1 MVRETR
7 HLWVGNL
14 PEHVREEKIVEHFK
28 RYGRVESVK
37 VLRKRGSEGG
47 VAAFVDFVDI
57 KSAQKAH
64 NAVNKMGDRD
74 LRTDYNE
81 PGSVPSAVRGLDDNP
96 PSSSHGRDV
105 SGFSRG
111 AVGPVFGP
119 PVSIHTREGRYE
131 RIRDGSESRERA
143 YDHSPYGHHERG
155 GTFDR
160 QRHYNADYYRD
171 RTMFAAGVSPGPGS
185 AGAMGGSF
193 ETPEP
198 HFESRIRG
206 DPFTLSSAARR
217 DPYRDDRGRRVDR
230 TYHRRSR
237 SSHSSQSRHP
247 SPQRTTGQT
256 PKAPHSPKRAPLSPG
271 RGPRSRSRSR
281 SSSSDSVSSTSS
293 TGSGSDSNSSSSDGS
308 HARSVQSSATHA
320 PPSQPCSM
328 VMEGDE
334 PRRSF
339 GIRVQ
344 NLPVRSTD
352 TSLKDGLF
360 HEFKKHG
367 KVTSV
372 QIHGALED
380 RYGLVF
386 FRQQEDQEKALNV
399 SKGKLFFGMM
409 IEVSAWNGPETE
421 SENEFRPL
429 DGRID
434 EFHPKATRTLFIG
447 NLEKTTS
454 YQQLLDIFQRFGE
467 IVDIDIKKVNGVPQY
482 AFVQYSDIVS
492 VCKAIK
498 KMDGEYLGSNRLK
511 LGFGKSMP
519 TTCVW
524 LDGLASNITE
534 QYLTRHFCRYGH
546 VVKVVFDRL
555 KGMALILY
563 NNTDFAQAAVR
574 ETKGWKIGGNKIKV
588 DFASQESQM
597 AFYRSMQAS
606 GQDIRD
612 FYEIPTERREERPRP
627 PYHEFS
633 AERAYFENART
644 PGTIYPED
652 PRRDY
657 PARSRERYSELEH
670 YQGEHF
676 DPRYHED
683 PREFRDYRDPFEQ
696 DIRKYTYIQ
705 RERERERE
713 RFEADHGMWSPSH
726 PRRPITPSASPS
738 PSERAPRDPERRV
751 YSQSSER
758 SGSCSSLSP
767 PRFDKTDKAP
777 PLEHGASSKSERLE
791 KDIHLVEPERVAGA
805 EKSKRGRRKEKGDKE
820 KGEKSKSR
828 KAKVQS
834 PSIPPSETEL
844 EPSLDGGSGRGKV
857 SDQDSL
863 DRQRY
868 KGDNDPPS
876 DPTTS
881 TSRHEPVKSERLES
895 GKGENADKDGKTRSR
910 KHQKSDT
917 GNDGKDPSVDSD
929 RLAARKRRF
938 GDASGRTI
946 RQKRRRLEDED
957 GSQPQDFGASTAFTK
972 EIDGDRKSQQKD
984 SQRRDSRSKSER
996 LVFLG
1001 SHKEGQDPAMR
1012 GQEELPE
1019 GSMDP
1024 MDSKRHS
1031 MSRRFSHDGNM
1042 DQDNARNQDPQSP
1055 FKYGA
1060 QDNDKGVK
1068 EEPLDIDLS
1077 QSYRKQMEQRR
1088 LHQQLQEPDKQEKAG
1103 SPQGLETEDLEHRSL
1118 VHEVGK
1124 PPQDVTDHFPSH
1136 KLKKLEQFDADISA
1150 KRGDRVYRSFR
1161 QKSEDPEWHNTAS
1174 PGLQHFS
1181 HHAEQDFAESSHLR
1195 EVKTEDKSH
1204 PDLELAVKRTH
1215 TTQMSKPSTPLQLS
1229 EEEREKQWES
1239 RVKQDFLPDLNFSR
1253 GIGKNTHNRKRL
1265 EYGILQDL
1273 EPGEVRSDSEE
1284 DREHKPQSPMP
1295 STSMPFSD
1303 GQRVD
1308 RFSDPKLATL
1318 ERMKFYSFALDQT
1331 ITPDTKALLERAK
1344 SLSSSRED
1352 NWSFLDYDSHF
1363 AGLRSRKDTE
1373 KVESAPRP
1381 TPSWYMKKKKIRSGG
1396 SEDKLDDRKEDPK
1409 PKPEEHERRELFAS
1423 RFLHSSIFEQDSRRL
1438 QHLERKHEDPEQ
1450 SPAQQTGQLGLADGQ
1465 PDTEPVVLFHSRFLE
1480 FTRLQQQ
1487 KDQQLHEVKRADS
1500 VDSNRLEKSLEAE
1513 QQPLQFPKTSE
1524 PVMDPETKPT
1534 SPAENHMI
1542 SQPPLMPKEMSPPK
1556 QMSPPLPPK
1565 GMSPPKEMSPPLPP
1579 KVMSP
1584 PLPPKVMSP
1593 PLPPK
1598 VMSPPLPPKEM
1609 APPLPPKEMAPPLP
1623 PKEMTPPKHT
1633 SPPLP
1638 PKEMS
1643 PPKHTSP
1650 PLPPKEMS
1658 PPKHTSPPLPPKE
1671 MSPPKH
1677 TSPPLPPKEMSPPK
1691 HTSPPLP
1698 PKEMSPPLPP
1708 KEMCPPK
1715 HTSPPLP
1722 PKEMSPPLPPKE
1734 MFPPLPPK
1742 EMSPIVETHDQFTP
1756 EPKGPE
1762 PAAPEPLTK
1771 ENRENEQL
1779 PPLLQIPPCEMLTPA
1794 SVNLVAP
1801 EHIRSVRK
1809 VKRTPSGE
1817 KSEDIAQDIQILN
1830 PEQSSSSDCL
1840 HETSVSSFVPEPELA
1855 APELPPVF
1863 LSSTPP
1869 NPVEEM
1875 EVSKY
1880 DTNTDNTDTH
1890 TEVEKKLELN
1900 QTQVLVDNETSD
1912 ESISPPQKSKNK
1924 KSKSPTQVPLTPL
1937 VSTTSS
1943 EKPLTRKS
1951 ERTKRASSPRAES
1964 SKGNSDSKSTGK
1976 SPIHGADPEHGTE
1989 QSISVGRARRRNVKS
2004 VYATP
2009 VEEDA
2014 TKGAGKDVTE
2024 SPRTARKRGGDK
2036 DKEAA
2041 PQQPL
2046 EQDSLAP
2053 ITSRRGRPP
2062 KNRRQGEDMLTAKGD
2077 RSKMETKDTDSN
2089 ESESSER
2096 ISKVSKGRHS
2106 PHGHKALASQL
2117 PMPIATGSSRK
2128 GDKTEPPEDVS
2139 QQMDFTEDSL
2149 AMQNCT
2155 VSCKED
2161 TVAPG
2166 VTKKE
2171 ENVKQQLGTEK
2182 SRDKD
2187 RQKKDPVDEKASV
2200 TKFGEKES
2208 EPPVVEEQPVLEKME
2223 KSGRG
2228 KAPRLTRT
2236 PKSPV
2241 LKNLKIRL
2249 NVTEVKDLL
2258 QMGDEEPENGDDSSK
2273 KTKPGES
2280 TNDPLL
2286 ESSPGK
2292 DVSSSNEDKDEST
2305 PETKPPI
2312 DPKTLLQQEQE
2323 LEQAVENIAKLTDP
2337 TLPAESP
2344 TPLAPPSAELKIDTE
2359 EEKSANPASEYEL
2372 AAAIDSIMGEDI
2384 PVPLPQEPVISA
2396 VVDSDLEIPSFV
2408 QPTKGAEPVSNISP
2422 IQGESFFPTT
2432 PRKGAKGRAKTP
2444 KRSKSQ
2450 KSNKKDAVKEIS
2462 SEPENTSVITSD
2474 SIPSNSQ
2481 PVPETI
2487 PSTPV
2492 AGVITT
2498 TSWKP
2503 KTEHL
2508 APKATDMPKESKL
2521 PPVLTEQPPPQHL
2534 KPVCPQTKSPTLP
2547 KPQQQ
2552 PPPPPEC
2559 ISPSLS
2565 PPPTRPN
2572 IRPTQPSRIPVS
2584 PPDWLNQ
2591 SKDAGVPSSPRASA
2605 ASFENPAIPSDTEP
2619 LETERNNSDLRRILM
2634 KHKNVSLPVPCSSSV
2649 PSNLGTLSLRDPP
2662 HLPESNTPMVAVTSK
2677 TSLNDNRPHP
2687 AQPVVRPPASLPS
2700 PESKS
2705 VISVI
2710 ASTATSVISRVC
2722 NPPDMEKVNMSVD
2735 RNPIVDMPLPKQTYR
2750 PPSMEDRDSG
2760 SYHGPSVGEEGGSA
2774 GRYLVESSG
2783 LGTGS
2788 SPGLRVNT
2796 SEGVVVLSHSGQIK
2810 EGPQRISAKIS
2821 QIPPATVVDMESQQ
2835 LVSMPQIKQE
2845 MYTHSQSNTPKCP
2858 PIQTDH
2864 GHLKTQQT
2872 VSSIKQENTGMEK
2885 LESPYPSGPQGGVVK
2900 RLQQTVGNP
2909 QGMGYHHSEFTML
2922 LKHPKKV
2929 DGADAMN
2936 ADGCKPSWTSAISP
2950 AMSLPSPAGN
2960 HVGFV
2965 PGSAT
2970 DRTPSHLSGV
2980 KQEPR
2985 SPRKLGHPHSPFTKV
3000 SSPIGSSS
3008 PKGLPGMLPSSL
3020 PAMQQYVTSVHHP
3033 EQSVIMQP
3041 HSAHGGIGRMS
3052 PHRASQAIPM
3062 GHLVQGEVRVNTPPL
3077 SVMSFGMH
3085 GDPLVSPWS
3094 GPLQQRPTSPQ
3105 AVGRDIVLKVNP
3117 GNVRGHEGEQDDARR
3132 FHQATG
3138 RQSATQLKAET
3149 MQPDPRGALLSGLQL
3164 DPYMSPRDLRVLM
3177 HHPQG
3182 ERSAPEPHQGHI
3194 QETVPPSSTSTNIT
3208 SSMSPR
3214 AHLLAKGVSEKDVTK
3229 PQEVKRPHSP
3239 PKDGMMGFRPS
3250 MAAMASPQRVQLL
3263 PSGTGASF
3271 SEYPGIYTN
3280 TRAIHSQ
3287 ITETSPFGIN
3297 QVPLNITSALGAD
3310 PSQSQADVKVKQ
3322 VGQQPVN
3329 MVQLLTKYPIVWQG
3343 LLALKNDQAAVQ
3355 LHFVCG
3361 NKGLALRSLP
3371 LPEGGSLLRIVQR
3384 MRLEASQLDGVARRM
3399 TQGESEFCL
3408 LLALPCGR
3416 DQEDVLN
3423 QTQALR
3429 TAFINY
3435 LQAKLAAGIINVPNP
3450 GSNQP
3455 AYVLQI
3461 FPPCEFSESHLSRLA
3476 PDLLN
3481 RISNISPHLMIVIT
3495 SV

>member
-131 RIRDGSESRERA
+131 RIRDGFGYCFWKSSESRERA

-160 QRHYNADYYRD
+160 QRHYNTDYYRD

-185 AGAMGGSF
+185 SGAMSGSF
-193 ETPEP
+193 ETPDP

-230 TYHRRSR
+230 TYHHRRSR

-256 PKAPHSPKRAPLSPG
+256 PKAPHSPKRGPLSPG

-293 TGSGSDSNSSSSDGS
+293 TGSGSSDSNSSSSEGS
-308 HARSVQSSATHA
+308 RARSVQSSATHA

-467 IVDIDIKKVNGVPQY
+467 IVDIDVKKVNGVPQY
-482 AFVQYSDIVS
+482 AFVQYSDIAS

-588 DFASQESQM
+588 DFGSQESQM

-633 AERAYFENART
+633 AERAYFENVRT

-652 PRRDY
+652 PRREY
-657 PARSRERYSELEH
+657 PTRSRERYSELEH

-676 DPRYHED
+676 DTRYHED
-683 PREFRDYRDPFEQ
+683 PREFREYRDPFEQ

-713 RFEADHGMWSPSH
+713 RFEADRGRWSPSH

-738 PSERAPRDPERRV
+738 PSERGPRDPERRV

-767 PRFDKTDKAP
+767 TRFDKAEKAP
-777 PLEHGASSKSERLE
+777 PLEHGGSLKSERLE
-791 KDIHLVEPERVAGA
+791 KEAHPVEPERERGA
-805 EKSKRGRRKEKGDKE
+805 AVEKSKRGRRKEKGDKE
-820 KGEKSKSR
+820 KGEKTKSR
-828 KAKVQS
+828 KGKVQS
-834 PSIPPSETEL
+834 PSIPASETEL
-844 EPSLDGGSGRGKV
+844 DPSLDGGSGRGKI
-857 SDQDSL
+857 SDPDIL
-863 DRQRY
+863 ERLRY
-868 KGDNDPPS
+868 TGDNEPPPS
-876 DPTTS
+876 DPTMS
-881 TSRHEPVKSERLES
+881 TSRNEPVKGERQEMEKAENSE
-895 GKGENADKDGKTRSR
+895 KDSKTRSK

-917 GNDGKDPSVDSD
+917 GKDGKDPSVDSL

-938 GDASGRTI
+938 ADASGRTI

-957 GSQPQDFGASTAFTK
+957 GIQPPDFGTTTDFPKDT
-972 EIDGDRKSQQKD
+972 DGDSKVQQKD
-984 SQRRDSRSKSER
+984 SQRRDSRSKAER
-996 LVFLG
+996 LVFLA
-1001 SHKEGQDPAMR
+1001 SHKEGQDPVNR
-1012 GQEELPE
+1012 GQEEPSE
-1019 GSMDP
+1019 GTMDP
-1024 MDSKRHS
+1024 TDTKPHPSHNMC
-1031 MSRRFSHDGNM
+1031 RRFSHDGTM
-1042 DQDNARNQDPQSP
+1042 DQENSRDQDPPSP
-1055 FKYGA
+1055 FKYGPL
-1060 QDNDKGVK
+1060 DKGVK

-1088 LHQQLQEPDKQEKAG
+1088 LHQQLQESDKQEKPE

-1124 PPQDVTDHFPSH
+1124 PPQDVTDNFPSH
-1136 KLKKLEQFDADISA
+1136 KLKKLEQFDVDMSA

-1161 QKSEDPEWHNTAS
+1161 QKSEDPELNNTSS
-1174 PGLQHFS
+1174 PSLQHFS
-1181 HHAEQDFAESSHLR
+1181 QHTEEDFAESSHLR

-1215 TTQMSKPSTPLQLS
+1215 TIPMPKPSTPLQIS
-1229 EEEREKQWES
+1229 EEEREKRWET
-1239 RVKQDFLPDLNFSR
+1239 RVKQDFLPDLPDFSR

-1265 EYGILQDL
+1265 EYGMVHDL

-1284 DREHKPQSPMP
+1284 DRENKPHSPMA

-1303 GQRVD
+1303 RQRVD
-1308 RFSDPKLATL
+1308 RFSDPKLATM

-1352 NWSFLDYDSHF
+1352 NWSFLDYESHF
-1363 AGLRSRKDTE
+1363 TGLRSRKDTE

-1381 TPSWYMKKKKIRSGG
+1381 TPSWYKKKIRSGG
-1396 SEDKLDDRKEDPK
+1396 SEDKLDDRKEEPK

-1450 SPAQQTGQLGLADGQ
+1450 NQAQQTGQQGLTDGQ
-1465 PDTEPVVLFHSRFLE
+1465 PDTEQVYLFHSRILE

-1487 KDQQLHEVKRADS
+1487 KDQPLKEVKKVDS
-1500 VDSNRLEKSLEAE
+1500 VDGNKVEKSTEIE
-1513 QQPLQFPKTSE
+1513 QQPSQSPKAFE
-1524 PVMDPETKPT
+1524 PVLDPDIKPI
-1534 SPAENHMI
+1534 SPAEDHMI
-1542 SQPPLMPKEMSPPK
+1542 PQPTIMPREMSPPK
-1556 QMSPPLPPK
+1556 Q
-1565 GMSPPKEMSPPLPP
+1565 
-1579 KVMSP
+1579 
-1584 PLPPKVMSP
+1584 
-1593 PLPPK
+1593 
-1598 VMSPPLPPKEM
+1598 
-1609 APPLPPKEMAPPLP
+1609 
-1623 PKEMTPPKHT
+1623 
-1633 SPPLP
+1633 
-1638 PKEMS
+1638 
-1643 PPKHTSP
+1643 
-1650 PLPPKEMS
+1650 
-1658 PPKHTSPPLPPKE
+1658 
-1671 MSPPKH
+1671 
-1677 TSPPLPPKEMSPPK
+1677 
-1691 HTSPPLP
+1691 
-1698 PKEMSPPLPP
+1698 
-1708 KEMCPPK
+1708 
-1715 HTSPPLP
+1715 
-1722 PKEMSPPLPPKE
+1722 
-1734 MFPPLPPK
+1734 
-1742 EMSPIVETHDQFTP
+1742 I
-1756 EPKGPE
+1756 
-1762 PAAPEPLTK
+1762 
-1771 ENRENEQL
+1771 
-1779 PPLLQIPPCEMLTPA
+1779 
-1794 SVNLVAP
+1794 
-1801 EHIRSVRK
+1801 
-1809 VKRTPSGE
+1809 
-1817 KSEDIAQDIQILN
+1817 
-1830 PEQSSSSDCL
+1830 
-1840 HETSVSSFVPEPELA
+1840 
-1855 APELPPVF
+1855 
-1863 LSSTPP
+1863 
-1869 NPVEEM
+1869 
-1875 EVSKY
+1875 Y
-1880 DTNTDNTDTH
+1880 
-1890 TEVEKKLELN
+1890 
-1900 QTQVLVDNETSD
+1900 
-1912 ESISPPQKSKNK
+1912 
-1924 KSKSPTQVPLTPL
+1924 
-1937 VSTTSS
+1937 
-1943 EKPLTRKS
+1943 KPLTRKS

-1964 SKGNSDSKSTGK
+1964 SKGILDSKSTGK
-1976 SPIHGADPEHGTE
+1976 SPIHGAETEPGTE

-2009 VEEDA
+2009 VDEDA
-2014 TKGAGKDVTE
+2014 TKGSVKDVPE
-2024 SPRTARKRGGDK
+2024 SPRSVRKRGADK
-2036 DKEAA
+2036 EKEAA

-2053 ITSRRGRPP
+2053 TTSRRGRPP
-2062 KNRRQGEDMLTAKGD
+2062 KNRKLGEDAVTAKVD
-2077 RSKMETKDTDSN
+2077 RSKLDTKDLDSN
-2089 ESESSER
+2089 ESESNEKM
-2096 ISKVSKGRHS
+2096 SKVSKGRHS
-2106 PHGHKALASQL
+2106 PHGHKVVASNL
-2117 PMPIATGSSRK
+2117 PVSTVTGSSKK
-2128 GDKTEPPEDVS
+2128 GEKTEISDDVA
-2139 QQMDFTEDSL
+2139 QHMDFREENL
-2149 AMQNCT
+2149 VMQQPT
-2155 VSCKED
+2155 GVCKED
-2161 TVAPG
+2161 PVEPV

-2171 ENVKQQLGTEK
+2171 DDIKPQLETEK
-2182 SRDKD
+2182 SRDREKT
-2187 RQKKDPVDEKASV
+2187 KKDSIEEKSSGTKNSDKETELPVMNQ
-2200 TKFGEKES
+2200 
-2208 EPPVVEEQPVLEKME
+2208 QPVLDKVEK
-2223 KSGRG
+2223 GARG
-2228 KAPRLTRT
+2228 KAPRLTRP
-2236 PKSPV
+2236 PKSPL

-2249 NVTEVKDLL
+2249 NLTEVKDLL
-2258 QMGDEEPENGDDSSK
+2258 QLGDDEPGNQDDSSK
-2273 KTKPGES
+2273 KNKTSEP
-2280 TNDPLL
+2280 TTDPLI
-2286 ESSPGK
+2286 ESNTGK
-2292 DVSSSNEDKDEST
+2292 DLSSGNEDKEELT
-2305 PETKPPI
+2305 PEIKAPI

-2337 TLPAESP
+2337 TLPAVSP
-2344 TPLAPPSAELKIDTE
+2344 TPPAPPPAEIKVETE
-2359 EEKSANPASEYEL
+2359 EEKPANPASEYEL
-2372 AAAIDSIMGEDI
+2372 AAAIDSIMGEDVA
-2384 PVPLPQEPVISA
+2384 VPLPQEPVISA
-2396 VVDSDLEIPSFV
+2396 IVDSDPEIPTFV
-2408 QPTKGAEPVSNISP
+2408 QPTKGAEPAATTPAIRV
-2422 IQGESFFPTT
+2422 ESFFPTT
-2432 PRKGAKGRAKTP
+2432 PKKGAKGRAKTQ

-2450 KSNKKDAVKEIS
+2450 KSNKKDAAKES
-2462 SEPENTSVITSD
+2462 PTEPENTSVIKSD
-2474 SIPSNSQ
+2474 STSSNAQ
-2481 PVPETI
+2481 PVPEST
-2487 PSTPV
+2487 PSTTA
-2492 AGVITT
+2492 AGVITAT
-2498 TSWKP
+2498 PWKP
-2503 KTEHL
+2503 ETEHL
-2508 APKATDMPKESKL
+2508 GPKATETPKEPKL
-2521 PPVLTEQPPPQHL
+2521 SPAPVEQPLQLKLICPP
-2534 KPVCPQTKSPTLP
+2534 TKSPTQP

-2552 PPPPPEC
+2552 PPPQQQSQQQPPPPEC

-2565 PPPTRPN
+2565 PPRSRPN

-2584 PPDWLNQ
+2584 PPDWFNQ
-2591 SKDAGVPSSPRASA
+2591 SKDAGVPSIPRAA
-2605 ASFENPAIPSDTEP
+2605 AHFENPALPSDTEP
-2619 LETERNNSDLRRILM
+2619 METDHNTSDLRRILM
-2634 KHKNVSLPVPCSSSV
+2634 KPKHVSLPVSCSGSV
-2649 PSNLGTLSLRDPP
+2649 PSSLGTSSLRDPP
-2662 HLPESNTPMVAVTSK
+2662 HLLDSTTPMVAVPSK
-2677 TSLNDNRPHP
+2677 THIPDSRLSSHP
-2687 AQPVVRPPASLPS
+2687 TQPVVRTSASLPS

-2710 ASTATSVISRVC
+2710 SSTGTSVISRVC
-2722 NPPDMEKVNMSVD
+2722 NPPDLEEKNNMPLE
-2735 RNPIVDMPLPKQTYR
+2735 RNPCVDMPIPKQAYR
-2750 PPSMEDRDSG
+2750 PSSMEDRDSS
-2760 SYHGPSVGEEGGSA
+2760 SYHVSSVGEEGGST
-2774 GRYLVESSG
+2774 GRYVVESSV
-2783 LGTGS
+2783 LSTGS

-2821 QIPPATVVDMESQQ
+2821 PIPPATAVDMESQQ
-2835 LVSMPQIKQE
+2835 LVSMPPIKQE
-2845 MYTHSQSNTPKCP
+2845 MYTHSLSNAPKCP
-2858 PIQTDH
+2858 QADH
-2864 GHLKTQQT
+2864 VHPKTQQT
-2872 VSSIKQENTGMEK
+2872 VSSIKQENSGMEK
-2885 LESPYPSGPQGGVVK
+2885 LESAYPSGPQAGVVK
-2900 RLQQTVGNP
+2900 RVQQAVGSP
-2909 QGMGYHHSEFTML
+2909 QVIGYHHPDFML

-2929 DGADAMN
+2929 EGPDAMN
-2936 ADGCKPSWTSAISP
+2936 TDGGKSTWTSAISP
-2950 AMSLPSPAGN
+2950 SMSPHLSSPSGN
-2960 HVGFV
+2960 HVSFV
-2965 PGSAT
+2965 PGSAS
-2970 DRTPSHLSGV
+2970 DRNPPHLSTV

-2985 SPRKLGHPHSPFTKV
+2985 SPRKSGHPHSPFTK

-3008 PKGLPGMLPSSL
+3008 PKGLPGMLPSGM
-3020 PAMQQYVTSVHHP
+3020 PAMQQYVPGVHHS

-3041 HSAHGGIGRMS
+3041 HSAHSGIGRMS
-3052 PHRASQAIPM
+3052 PRPVTQAIPM
-3062 GHLVQGEVRVNTPPL
+3062 SHLVQGDVRVNTPPL
-3077 SVMSFGMH
+3077 SVMSFGIH
-3085 GDPLVSPWS
+3085 GEPLATPWS

-3105 AVGRDIVLKVNP
+3105 AVSRDMVLKVNP

-3132 FHQATG
+3132 YHPPRPSQTPLKQDTLQA
-3138 RQSATQLKAET
+3138 
-3149 MQPDPRGALLSGLQL
+3149 DPRRALPSGLQL
-3164 DPYMSPRDLRVLM
+3164 DQYISPRDMRVLM
-3177 HHPQG
+3177 HHQPG
-3182 ERSAPEPHQGHI
+3182 ERSVSEPHQGHI
-3194 QETVPPSSTSTNIT
+3194 QETVPPSTSSTNIT
-3208 SSMSPR
+3208 SSLSPR
-3214 AHLLAKGVSEKDVTK
+3214 AHLMAKEKDATK
-3229 PQEVKRPHSP
+3229 TQDVKRSQSP
-3239 PKDGMMGFRPS
+3239 RPS
-3250 MAAMASPQRVQLL
+3250 MGAMASPKRVQLL

-3271 SEYPGIYTN
+3271 SEYPALYSN
-3280 TRAIHSQ
+3280 TRAIQSHV
-3287 ITETSPFGIN
+3287 TEASPFGIN
-3297 QVPLNITSALGAD
+3297 QASLNIPSALGAD
-3310 PSQSQADVKVKQ
+3310 TSHQQADGKAKQ
-3322 VGQQPVN
+3322 AGNQPVN

-3361 NKGLALRSLP
+3361 NKALALRSLP
-3371 LPEGGSLLRIVQR
+3371 LPEGGALLRIVQR

-3399 TQGESEFCL
+3399 TGESEFCL

-3435 LQAKLAAGIINVPNP
+3435 LQTKLAAGIINVPNP

>member
-119 PVSIHTREGRYE
+119 PVSLHTREGRYE
-131 RIRDGSESRERA
+131 RIRDCSETRERA
-143 YDHSPYGHHERG
+143 YDHSPYGHHERT

-185 AGAMGGSF
+185 SSAMGGSF

-230 TYHRRSR
+230 TYHHRRSR

-256 PKAPHSPKRAPLSPG
+256 PKAPHSPKRAPLSPE
-271 RGPRSRSRSR
+271 RGPCSRSRSR

-293 TGSGSDSNSSSSDGS
+293 TGSGSSDSNSSSSEGS
-308 HARSVQSSATHA
+308 RARSVQSSATHA

-372 QIHGALED
+372 QIHGASED

-409 IEVSAWNGPETE
+409 IEVSVWNGPETE

-467 IVDIDIKKVNGVPQY
+467 IVDIDIKKVNGIPQY
-482 AFVQYSDIVS
+482 AFVQYSDIAS

-633 AERAYFENART
+633 AERAYFENVRT

-652 PRRDY
+652 PHRDY

-713 RFEADHGMWSPSH
+713 RFEADRVRWSPSH

-738 PSERAPRDPERRV
+738 PSERAPRDPERQV

-767 PRFDKTDKAP
+767 PRFDKADKAP

-791 KDIHLVEPERVAGA
+791 KDAHLVEPERGAGA

-828 KAKVQS
+828 KGKVQS
-834 PSIPPSETEL
+834 PGIPPSETKL
-844 EPSLDGGSGRGKV
+844 DPSLDGGSGRGKV

-863 DRQRY
+863 ERQIY
-868 KGDNDPPS
+868 KGDNDPPPS
-876 DPTTS
+876 DLTAT

-895 GKGENADKDGKTRSR
+895 GKGEIADKDVKTRSK

-917 GNDGKDPSVDSD
+917 GNDGKDPSLDSD

-946 RQKRRRLEDED
+946 RQKRRRLED
-957 GSQPQDFGASTAFTK
+957 GSQPPDFGASTAFSK
-972 EIDGDRKSQQKD
+972 ETDGDNKAQQKD
-984 SQRRDSRSKSER
+984 SQRRDSRSKTER
-996 LVFLG
+996 LVFPG
-1001 SHKEGQDPAMR
+1001 SQDPVMR
-1012 GQEELPE
+1012 GQEALPE

-1024 MDSKRHS
+1024 IDSKCHS

-1042 DQDNARNQDPQSP
+1042 DQDNARDQDPPSP

-1060 QDNDKGVK
+1060 LDNDTGVK

-1088 LHQQLQEPDKQEKAG
+1088 LHQQLQEPDKQEKPG
-1103 SPQGLETEDLEHRSL
+1103 SPQDLEREDLEHRSL

-1124 PPQDVTDHFPSH
+1124 PPQDVTDNFPSH

-1161 QKSEDPEWHNTAS
+1161 QKSEDPEWNNTAS

-1181 HHAEQDFAESSHLR
+1181 HHAEEDFAVSSHLR

-1215 TTQMSKPSTPLQLS
+1215 TMQMSKSNTPLQIS
-1229 EEEREKQWES
+1229 EEEREKRWES

-1253 GIGKNTHNRKRL
+1253 GIAKNPHHRKRL
-1265 EYGILQDL
+1265 EYGIVHDL

-1284 DREHKPQSPMP
+1284 DRENKPHSPMP
-1295 STSMPFSD
+1295 STSVPLSD
-1303 GQRVD
+1303 RQRVD

-1381 TPSWYMKKKKIRSGG
+1381 TPSWYMKKKKIRSSG
-1396 SEDKLDDRKEDPK
+1396 SEDKLDDRKEEPK

-1450 SPAQQTGQLGLADGQ
+1450 SQGQQTGQQGPADGQ

-1487 KDQQLHEVKRADS
+1487 KDQPLPDVKKADS
-1500 VDSNRLEKSLEAE
+1500 IDDNRVEKSPEAE
-1513 QQPLQFPKTSE
+1513 QQPLQLPKTSE
-1524 PVMDPETKPT
+1524 PVMDPEIKPI
-1534 SPAENHMI
+1534 SPAEDMI
-1542 SQPPLMPKEMSPPK
+1542 SQPPLMPKEMSRPK

-1565 GMSPPKEMSPPLPP
+1565 QMSPPKQISPL
-1579 KVMSP
+1579 
-1584 PLPPKVMSP
+1584 
-1593 PLPPK
+1593 
-1598 VMSPPLPPKEM
+1598 
-1609 APPLPPKEMAPPLP
+1609 
-1623 PKEMTPPKHT
+1623 
-1633 SPPLP
+1633 LP

-1643 PPKHTSP
+1643 PP
-1650 PLPPKEMS
+1650 
-1658 PPKHTSPPLPPKE
+1658 
-1671 MSPPKH
+1671 
-1677 TSPPLPPKEMSPPK
+1677 
-1691 HTSPPLP
+1691 
-1698 PKEMSPPLPP
+1698 
-1708 KEMCPPK
+1708 
-1715 HTSPPLP
+1715 
-1722 PKEMSPPLPPKE
+1722 
-1734 MFPPLPPK
+1734 
-1742 EMSPIVETHDQFTP
+1742 VETRVMFTP
-1756 EPKGPE
+1756 SLE
-1762 PAAPEPLTK
+1762 PAALEPLTK
-1771 ENRENEQL
+1771 EENIKNEQL
-1779 PPLLQIPPCEMLTPA
+1779 PPLPQMSPHSMSPPA

-1801 EHIRSVRK
+1801 EPIRLVRK
-1809 VKRTPSGE
+1809 VKRFPSEE
-1817 KSEDIAQDIQILN
+1817 KSKDIAQDIKTLT
-1830 PEQSSSSDCL
+1830 PEQSSNSDCHIHKTL
-1840 HETSVSSFVPEPELA
+1840 LSRSELELA
-1855 APELPPVF
+1855 PPELPPE
-1863 LSSTPP
+1863 LRSSTPP
-1869 NPVEEM
+1869 NLVDEM
-1875 EVSKY
+1875 SKE
-1880 DTNTDNTDTH
+1880 DTNTEDTDTH
-1890 TEVEKKLELN
+1890 TEVEKKLDLN
-1900 QTQVLVDNETSD
+1900 QIQVLVDNETRD
-1912 ESISPPQKSKNK
+1912 ESISPQKSKNK

-1937 VSTTSS
+1937 VSANSS

-1964 SKGNSDSKSTGK
+1964 LKGSLDSKSTGK

-1989 QSISVGRARRRNVKS
+1989 QSIYVGRARRRNVKS

-2024 SPRTARKRGGDK
+2024 SPRSARKRGG

-2062 KNRRQGEDMLTAKGD
+2062 KNRQKGEDMLTAKGD

-2096 ISKVSKGRHS
+2096 ISKVSKSRHS
-2106 PHGHKALASQL
+2106 PHGHKVLASQL
-2117 PMPIATGSSRK
+2117 PTPTVTGSSRK
-2128 GDKTEPPEDVS
+2128 GGKTEPPEDVA
-2139 QQMDFTEDSL
+2139 QPIDFTEEDNL
-2149 AMQNCT
+2149 AMPDST

-2161 TVAPG
+2161 SVVPV
-2166 VTKKE
+2166 VTKK

-2182 SRDKD
+2182 SRDQD
-2187 RQKKDPVDEKASV
+2187 GQKIDAIAEKASG
-2200 TKFGEKES
+2200 TKLGEKET
-2208 EPPVVEEQPVLEKME
+2208 EPPVMEEQPVLE

-2228 KAPRLTRT
+2228 KAPRLTRI

-2258 QMGDEEPENGDDSSK
+2258 QMGDEEPGNQDDSSK
-2273 KTKPGES
+2273 KTKPGEP
-2280 TNDPLL
+2280 TNDPLLL
-2286 ESSPGK
+2286 ESSPGQ
-2292 DVSSSNEDKDEST
+2292 DVSSSNEDKDGVTSEN
-2305 PETKPPI
+2305 KPPI

-2337 TLPAESP
+2337 TLPAEPP
-2344 TPLAPPSAELKIDTE
+2344 TPPAQPPAELKIETE
-2359 EEKSANPASEYEL
+2359 EDKPANPASEYEL

-2384 PVPLPQEPVISA
+2384 AVPLPQEPVNSA
-2396 VVDSDLEIPSFV
+2396 VVDSDLEIPTFI
-2408 QPTKGAEPVSNISP
+2408 QPTKGAEPVTNISP
-2422 IQGESFFPTT
+2422 VQGESFFPTT

-2450 KSNKKDAVKEIS
+2450 KSNKKDAVKES
-2462 SEPENTSVITSD
+2462 SLEPENTPVITSD
-2474 SIPSNSQ
+2474 STPSNEQ
-2481 PVPETI
+2481 PVPESI
-2487 PSTPV
+2487 PSSTV
-2492 AGVITT
+2492 AGVITA

-2503 KTEHL
+2503 ETAHL
-2508 APKATDMPKESKL
+2508 APKTTDMPKESKL
-2521 PPVLTEQPPPQHL
+2521 PPAPAEQPPPKHL
-2534 KPVCPQTKSPTLP
+2534 KPVCPTTKSPTLT
-2547 KPQQQ
+2547 KPHTQ
-2552 PPPPPEC
+2552 PPPPEC

-2572 IRPTQPSRIPVS
+2572 IRTTQPIRIPVS

-2591 SKDAGVPSSPRASA
+2591 SKDAIVPSSPRASA
-2605 ASFENPAIPSDTEP
+2605 APVENPGLPLDTEHM
-2619 LETERNNSDLRRILM
+2619 ETDHNISDLRRILM
-2634 KHKNVSLPVPCSSSV
+2634 KHKNVSLPVPCSSTV
-2649 PSNLGTLSLRDPP
+2649 PSNQGTSSLRDPP
-2662 HLPESNTPMVAVTSK
+2662 HPSDSNTPMVVVPSK
-2677 TSLNDNRPHP
+2677 APLNDNRLPSHP

-2735 RNPIVDMPLPKQTYR
+2735 RNPCVDMPLPKQAYR
-2750 PPSMEDRDSG
+2750 PPSMEDRDS
-2760 SYHGPSVGEEGGSA
+2760 SLYHGPSVGEEGGSA

-2788 SPGLRVNT
+2788 IPGLRVNT

-2821 QIPPATVVDMESQQ
+2821 QIPPATAVDMESQQ

-2858 PIQTDH
+2858 QMQTDH
-2864 GHLKTQQT
+2864 GHPKTQQP
-2872 VSSIKQENTGMEK
+2872 VSAIKQENTGMEK
-2885 LESPYPSGPQGGVVK
+2885 LESPYPSGPQGVVK
-2900 RLQQTVGNP
+2900 RLQQTVSSP
-2909 QGMGYHHSEFTML
+2909 QVMGYHHPEFTML

-2929 DGADAMN
+2929 DGADAMT
-2936 ADGCKPSWTSAISP
+2936 ADGSKPSWNSAISP
-2950 AMSLPSPAGN
+2950 AMSPHLPSPAGN

-2965 PGSAT
+2965 SGSAT

-2985 SPRKLGHPHSPFTKV
+2985 SPRKSGHPHSPFTKV
-3000 SSPIGSSS
+3000 SSPIGGSS
-3008 PKGLPGMLPSSL
+3008 PKGLPGMLPSGL

-3041 HSAHGGIGRMS
+3041 HSAHT
-3052 PHRASQAIPM
+3052 IPM

-3085 GDPLVSPWS
+3085 GDPLASPWS
-3094 GPLQQRPTSPQ
+3094 GPLQQCPTSPQ
-3105 AVGRDIVLKVNP
+3105 AVGRDMVLKVNP
-3117 GNVRGHEGEQDDARR
+3117 GNVRGHEGEQEDARR

-3138 RQSATQLKAET
+3138 RPSAPQLKPET
-3149 MQPDPRGALLSGLQL
+3149 MQVDPRGALRSGLQL
-3164 DPYMSPRDLRVLM
+3164 DPYMSPRDMRVLM
-3177 HHPQG
+3177 HHP
-3182 ERSAPEPHQGHI
+3182 
-3194 QETVPPSSTSTNIT
+3194 
-3208 SSMSPR
+3208 
-3214 AHLLAKGVSEKDVTK
+3214 AHLLTKGVSEKDGTK
-3229 PQEVKRPHSP
+3229 PQEVKSPHSP
-3239 PKDGMMGFRPS
+3239 LKDGMMGIRPS

-3271 SEYPGIYTN
+3271 SEYPGMYSN
-3280 TRAIHSQ
+3280 TRAVHSQ
-3287 ITETSPFGIN
+3287 IPETSFGVN
-3297 QVPLNITSALGAD
+3297 QAPINITSALHFA
-3310 PSQSQADVKVKQ
+3310 SLFYFLFEQ
-3322 VGQQPVN
+3322 
-3329 MVQLLTKYPIVWQG
+3329 KYPIVWQG

-3361 NKGLALRSLP
+3361 NKALALRSLP
-3371 LPEGGSLLRIVQR
+3371 LPEGGALLRIVQR

-3399 TQGESEFCL
+3399 TGESEFCL

-3416 DQEDVLN
+3416 DQDDVLN

>member
-1 MVRETR
+1 MMVRETR

-119 PVSIHTREGRYE
+119 PVSLHTREGRYE
-131 RIRDGSESRERA
+131 RIRDCSETRERA
-143 YDHSPYGHHERG
+143 YDHSPYGHHERT

-185 AGAMGGSF
+185 SSAMGGSF

-217 DPYRDDRGRRVDR
+217 DPYRDDRGHRVDR
-230 TYHRRSR
+230 TYHHRRSR

-256 PKAPHSPKRAPLSPG
+256 PKAPHSPKRAPLSPE
-271 RGPRSRSRSR
+271 RGPCSRSRSR

-293 TGSGSDSNSSSSDGS
+293 TGSGSDSNSSSSEGS
-308 HARSVQSSATHA
+308 RARSVQSSATHA

-372 QIHGALED
+372 QIHGASED

-409 IEVSAWNGPETE
+409 IEVSVWNGPEVFPSETE

-467 IVDIDIKKVNGVPQY
+467 IVDIDIKKVNGIPQY
-482 AFVQYSDIVS
+482 AFVQYSDIAS

-633 AERAYFENART
+633 AERAYFENVRT

-652 PRRDY
+652 PHRDY
-657 PARSRERYSELEH
+657 PARSRDRYSELEH

-713 RFEADHGMWSPSH
+713 RFEADRVRWSPSH

-738 PSERAPRDPERRV
+738 PSERAPRDSERRV

-767 PRFDKTDKAP
+767 PRFDKADKAP
-777 PLEHGASSKSERLE
+777 PLEHGTSSKSERLE
-791 KDIHLVEPERVAGA
+791 KDAHLVEPERERGAGA

-828 KAKVQS
+828 KGKVQS
-834 PSIPPSETEL
+834 PGIPPSETKL
-844 EPSLDGGSGRGKV
+844 DPSLDGGSGRGKV

-863 DRQRY
+863 ERQMY
-868 KGDNDPPS
+868 KGDNDPPPS
-876 DPTTS
+876 DLTAS

-895 GKGENADKDGKTRSR
+895 GKGEITDKDVKTRSK

-917 GNDGKDPSVDSD
+917 GNDGKDPSLDSD

-946 RQKRRRLEDED
+946 RQKRRRLED
-957 GSQPQDFGASTAFTK
+957 GSQPPDFGANTAFSK
-972 EIDGDRKSQQKD
+972 ETDGDNKAQQKD
-984 SQRRDSRSKSER
+984 SQRRDSRSKTER
-996 LVFLG
+996 LVFPG
-1001 SHKEGQDPAMR
+1001 SQDPVMR
-1012 GQEELPE
+1012 GQEDLPE

-1024 MDSKRHS
+1024 IDSKRHS

-1042 DQDNARNQDPQSP
+1042 DQDNARDQDPPSP

-1088 LHQQLQEPDKQEKAG
+1088 LHQQLQEPDKQEKPG
-1103 SPQGLETEDLEHRSL
+1103 SPQGLEREDLEHRSL

-1124 PPQDVTDHFPSH
+1124 PPQDVTDNFPSH

-1161 QKSEDPEWHNTAS
+1161 QKSEDPEWNNTASPGLQHLSHHAEDPEWNNTAS

-1181 HHAEQDFAESSHLR
+1181 HHAEEDFVVSSHLR

-1215 TTQMSKPSTPLQLS
+1215 TMQMSKSNTPLQIS
-1229 EEEREKQWES
+1229 EEEREKRWDS

-1253 GIGKNTHNRKRL
+1253 GIAKNPHHRKRL
-1265 EYGILQDL
+1265 EYGIVHDL

-1284 DREHKPQSPMP
+1284 DRENKPHSPMP
-1295 STSMPFSD
+1295 STSVPLSD
-1303 GQRVD
+1303 RQRVD

-1381 TPSWYMKKKKIRSGG
+1381 TPSWYMKKKKIRSSG
-1396 SEDKLDDRKEDPK
+1396 SEDKLDDRKEEPK

-1450 SPAQQTGQLGLADGQ
+1450 SQGQQIGQQGPADGQ

-1487 KDQQLHEVKRADS
+1487 KDQPLPDVKKADS
-1500 VDSNRLEKSLEAE
+1500 IDDNRVEKSPDAE
-1513 QQPLQFPKTSE
+1513 QQPLQLPKTSE
-1524 PVMDPETKPT
+1524 PVMDPEIKPI
-1534 SPAENHMI
+1534 SPAEDMI
-1542 SQPPLMPKEMSPPK
+1542 SQPPLMPKELSPPLPPK

-1565 GMSPPKEMSPPLPP
+1565 QMSPPLPP
-1579 KVMSP
+1579 KQMSP
-1584 PLPPKVMSP
+1584 PLPPKQMSP
-1593 PLPPK
+1593 P
-1598 VMSPPLPPKEM
+1598 
-1609 APPLPPKEMAPPLP
+1609 
-1623 PKEMTPPKHT
+1623 
-1633 SPPLP
+1633 
-1638 PKEMS
+1638 
-1643 PPKHTSP
+1643 
-1650 PLPPKEMS
+1650 
-1658 PPKHTSPPLPPKE
+1658 
-1671 MSPPKH
+1671 
-1677 TSPPLPPKEMSPPK
+1677 
-1691 HTSPPLP
+1691 
-1698 PKEMSPPLPP
+1698 
-1708 KEMCPPK
+1708 
-1715 HTSPPLP
+1715 
-1722 PKEMSPPLPPKE
+1722 
-1734 MFPPLPPK
+1734 
-1742 EMSPIVETHDQFTP
+1742 VETCVLFTP
-1756 EPKGPE
+1756 SLES
-1762 PAAPEPLTK
+1762 AALEPLTK
-1771 ENRENEQL
+1771 EENIKNEQL
-1779 PPLLQIPPCEMLTPA
+1779 PPLPQMSPRSMSPPA

-1801 EHIRSVRK
+1801 EPIRLVRK
-1809 VKRTPSGE
+1809 VKRFPSEE
-1817 KSEDIAQDIQILN
+1817 KSKDIAQDIKTLT
-1830 PEQSSSSDCL
+1830 PEQSSNSDCHIHKTL
-1840 HETSVSSFVPEPELA
+1840 LSRSELELGPPELL
-1855 APELPPVF
+1855 PELK
-1863 LSSTPP
+1863 SSTPP
-1869 NPVEEM
+1869 NLVDEI
-1875 EVSKY
+1875 SKE
-1880 DTNTDNTDTH
+1880 DTNTEDTDTH
-1890 TEVEKKLELN
+1890 TEVEKKLDLN
-1900 QTQVLVDNETSD
+1900 QIQVLVDNETRD

-1924 KSKSPTQVPLTPL
+1924 KSKSPTQVPLAPL
-1937 VSTTSS
+1937 VSANSS

-1964 SKGNSDSKSTGK
+1964 LKGSLDSKSTGK
-1976 SPIHGADPEHGTE
+1976 SPIHGAEPEHGTE
-1989 QSISVGRARRRNVKS
+1989 QSIYVGRARRRNVKS

-2024 SPRTARKRGGDK
+2024 SPRSARKRGGDK

-2062 KNRRQGEDMLTAKGD
+2062 KNRQKGEDMLTAKGD

-2106 PHGHKALASQL
+2106 PHGHKVLVSQL
-2117 PMPIATGSSRK
+2117 PMSTVTGSSRK
-2128 GDKTEPPEDVS
+2128 GEKTEPPEDVA
-2139 QQMDFTEDSL
+2139 QPIDFTEEDIL
-2149 AMQNCT
+2149 AMPDST

-2161 TVAPG
+2161 SVVPV

-2182 SRDKD
+2182 SSDKD
-2187 RQKKDPVDEKASV
+2187 GQKIGPIEEKASGS
-2200 TKFGEKES
+2200 KLGEKET
-2208 EPPVVEEQPVLEKME
+2208 EPPVMEEQPVLE

-2258 QMGDEEPENGDDSSK
+2258 QMGDEEPGNQDDSSK
-2273 KTKPGES
+2273 KTKPGEP
-2280 TNDPLL
+2280 TNDPLLL

-2292 DVSSSNEDKDEST
+2292 DVSSSNEDKDGVTSEN
-2305 PETKPPI
+2305 KPPI

-2337 TLPAESP
+2337 TLPAEPP
-2344 TPLAPPSAELKIDTE
+2344 TPPAQPPAELKIETE
-2359 EEKSANPASEYEL
+2359 EDKPANPASEYEL

-2384 PVPLPQEPVISA
+2384 AVPLPQEPVNSA
-2396 VVDSDLEIPSFV
+2396 VVDSDLEIPTFI
-2408 QPTKGAEPVSNISP
+2408 QPTKGAEPVTNISP

-2450 KSNKKDAVKEIS
+2450 KSNKKDAVKESS

-2474 SIPSNSQ
+2474 STPSNEQ
-2481 PVPETI
+2481 PVPESI
-2487 PSTPV
+2487 PSSTV
-2492 AGVITT
+2492 AGVITA

-2503 KTEHL
+2503 ETVHL
-2508 APKATDMPKESKL
+2508 APKTTDMPKESKL
-2521 PPVLTEQPPPQHL
+2521 PPAPAEQPPPKHL
-2534 KPVCPQTKSPTLP
+2534 KPVCTTTKSPTLT
-2547 KPQQQ
+2547 KPHTQ
-2552 PPPPPEC
+2552 PPEC

-2572 IRPTQPSRIPVS
+2572 IRTTQPSRIPVS

-2591 SKDAGVPSSPRASA
+2591 SKDAVVPSSPRASSA
-2605 ASFENPAIPSDTEP
+2605 PVENPGLSLDTEHM
-2619 LETERNNSDLRRILM
+2619 ETDHNISDLRRILM

-2649 PSNLGTLSLRDPP
+2649 PSNLGTSSLRDPP
-2662 HLPESNTPMVAVTSK
+2662 HPSDSNTPMVAVPSK
-2677 TSLNDNRPHP
+2677 APLNDNRLPSHP

-2735 RNPIVDMPLPKQTYR
+2735 RNPCVDLPLPKQAYR
-2750 PPSMEDRDSG
+2750 PPSMEDRDG
-2760 SYHGPSVGEEGGSA
+2760 GLYHGPSVGEEGGSA

-2788 SPGLRVNT
+2788 IPGLRVNT

-2821 QIPPATVVDMESQQ
+2821 QIPPATAVDMESQQ

-2858 PIQTDH
+2858 QIQTDH
-2864 GHLKTQQT
+2864 GHPKTQQP
-2872 VSSIKQENTGMEK
+2872 VSAIKQENTGIEK
-2885 LESPYPSGPQGGVVK
+2885 LESPYPSGPQGVVK
-2900 RLQQTVGNP
+2900 RLQQTVSSP
-2909 QGMGYHHSEFTML
+2909 QVMGYHHPEFTML

-2929 DGADAMN
+2929 DGADAMT
-2936 ADGCKPSWTSAISP
+2936 ADGGKPSWNSAISP
-2950 AMSLPSPAGN
+2950 AISPHLPSPAGN

-2965 PGSAT
+2965 SGSAT

-2985 SPRKLGHPHSPFTKV
+2985 SPRKSGHPHSPFTKV
-3000 SSPIGSSS
+3000 SSPIGGSS
-3008 PKGLPGMLPSSL
+3008 PKGLPGMLPSGL

-3052 PHRASQAIPM
+3052 PHRVSQAIPM

-3085 GDPLVSPWS
+3085 GDPLASPWS

-3105 AVGRDIVLKVNP
+3105 AVGRDMVLKVNP
-3117 GNVRGHEGEQDDARR
+3117 GNVRGHEGEQEDARR

-3138 RQSATQLKAET
+3138 RPSATQLKPET
-3149 MQPDPRGALLSGLQL
+3149 MQVDPRGALRSGLQL
-3164 DPYMSPRDLRVLM
+3164 DPYMSPRDMRVLM

-3182 ERSAPEPHQGHI
+3182 ERSASEPHQGHI

-3208 SSMSPR
+3208 SSLSPR
-3214 AHLLAKGVSEKDVTK
+3214 AHLLTKGVSEKDGTK
-3229 PQEVKRPHSP
+3229 PQEVKSPHSP
-3239 PKDGMMGFRPS
+3239 LKDGMMGIRPS

-3271 SEYPGIYTN
+3271 SEYPGMYSN
-3280 TRAIHSQ
+3280 TRAVHSQ
-3287 ITETSPFGIN
+3287 IPETSFGIN
-3297 QVPLNITSALGAD
+3297 QAPINITSALGTD
-3310 PSQSQADVKVKQ
+3310 PSQSQADGKVKQ
-3322 VGQQPVN
+3322 VGHQPVN

-3361 NKGLALRSLP
+3361 NKALALRSLP
-3371 LPEGGSLLRIVQR
+3371 LPEGGALLRIVQR

-3399 TQGESEFCL
+3399 TGESEFCL

-3416 DQEDVLN
+3416 DQDDVLN

-3481 RISNISPHLMIVIT
+3481 RISDISPHLMIVIT